1 MHAGIGQTLA
11 LLADIEIPGGTR
23 VRQAG
28 DDFAQI
34 MHAAQQDA
42 RFIAGTRDRIPKH
55 LGVAAQSLQ
64 EPNQRVVSPGHHVR
78 QHELLFVRHREG
90 RLQPR
95 QIRGLDDRGLV
106 GENVQAGF
114 ERGDDP
120 IDLAAVA
127 AREDGDPARRL
138 IPYPIEKSG
147 PACTSSRQSVAACGL
162 RLYLAIR
169 LR

>member
-1 MHAGIGQTLA
+1 MHPGIGQTLA
-11 LLADIEIPGGTR
+11 LLSDIEIPGRTR

-42 RFIAGTRDRIPKH
+42 WLIAGARDRIPKH
-55 LGVAAQSLQ
+55 LGIASQSLQ
-64 EPNQRVVSPGHHVR
+64 EPDERVVSPGHHVG
-78 QHELLFVRHREG
+78 QHELLFVRHRKS

-95 QIRGLDDRGLV
+95 QIRRLDDRGLV
-106 GENVQAGF
+106 GEHVQAGF